1 LNQVCLIRETK
12 NTRSVG
18 VPPGTGLG
26 NTAIVNPR
34 DDKGISATGKVNIG
48 RNLAIFLR
56 WKKYVFTLNKRIK

>member
-26 NTAIVNPR
+26 NTGQN
-34 DDKGISATGKVNIG
+34 TGQC
-48 RNLAIFLR
+48 A
-56 WKKYVFTLNKRIK
+56 KKIQIKIK